1 MFFLSSI
8 ILTDFN
14 PGKGTFGRP
23 YDSTQGFTTKEQLIL
38 LKDALTRHATALAGT
53 SKESAKE
60 WLELGMEYF
69 PDDKE
74 YKLTYDTIVG

>member
-38 LKDALTRHATALAGT
+38 L
-53 SKESAKE
+53 
-60 WLELGMEYF
+60 F
-69 PDDKE
+69 II
-74 YKLTYDTIVG
+74 IVFGLYVVLRTWWGVRKNK